1 MKDLNLQTQ
10 YEKNRYKYLLTIIV
24 ALVLL
29 LFLFFL
35 SINVG
40 SKSIGYKTVLNSIVN
55 YFNGIE
61 NIDPQARRA
70 EKVILLLRMP
80 RTMLALLAGL
90 GLSISGT
97 VMQSITRNPLV
108 SPFTIGLSSSAA
120 FGASLAIVLGV
131 GINPHTPLG
140 IVLNAFILSLFCA
153 LVVYTISNKIGM
165 TPESLILIGIA
176 FSYIFSA
183 LTATIQFIADEN
195 KLSQAV
201 QWTFGT
207 LNGATWYQVL
217 IVFFM
222 IVIALPVLMK
232 NAFKLNG
239 LSSSG
244 DDFIKGIGIN
254 PNRLRIKVG
263 LVTVLMTA
271 TVISFTGV
279 IGFVGLVSPHIAR
292 LIIGNDHRFLIP
304 ISGIFGA
311 ILVMLSD
318 IIGRAVLNPVTIPVG
333 IVISYIG
340 VPLFIYLIIMRRK
353 EYF

>member
-1 MKDLNLQTQ
+1 MKDLSLKQQYDKNL
-10 YEKNRYKYLLTIIV
+10 RKYFLTLIV
-24 ALVLL
+24 AVLL
-29 LFLFFL
+29 LIILFFI

-40 SKSIGYKTVLNSIVN
+40 SNSIGYKTVFSSVSN
-55 YFNGIE
+55 YFKGVE
-61 NIDPQARRA
+61 NIDSEARRA

-80 RTMLALLAGL
+80 RTLLAILAGL

-131 GINPHTPLG
+131 GINPHTPFG
-140 IVLNAFILSLFCA
+140 IVLNAFILSFFCA
-153 LVVYTISNKIGM
+153 FVVYSISHKLGM
-165 TPESLILIGIA
+165 TPESLILVGIA

-195 KLSQAV
+195 SLAQAV

-207 LNGATWYQVL
+207 LNGASWYQVL
-217 IVFFM
+217 ILLAMIIITFPILIGHSFM
-222 IVIALPVLMK
+222 
-232 NAFKLNG
+232 LNG
-239 LSSSG
+239 LASSG
-244 DDFIKGIGIN
+244 DDFIKGIGID
-254 PNRLRIKVG
+254 PNKLRIRVG

-292 LIIGNDHRFLIP
+292 LIVGNDHRFLIP
-304 ISGIFGA
+304 ISGIFGG
-311 ILVMLSD
+311 IIVMLSD
-318 IIGRAVLNPVTIPVG
+318 IIGRTIISPVTIPVG

-340 VPLFIYLIIMRRK
+340 VPLFIYLIIMRRR

>member
-1 MKDLNLQTQ
+1 MNLQQ
-10 YEKNRYKYLLTIIV
+10 KYDKNLSKYFLTIVV
-24 ALVLL
+24 ALLL
-29 LFLFFL
+29 LIVLFFI

-40 SKSIGYKTVLNSIVN
+40 SKSVGYDNVINSIINFFKGV
-55 YFNGIE
+55 E
-61 NIDPQARRA
+61 NADAQARRA

-80 RTMLALLAGL
+80 RTMLAILAGV
-90 GLSISGT
+90 GLSVSGT

-120 FGASLAIVLGV
+120 FGASLAIVLGI
-131 GINPHTPLG
+131 GIQPHTPLG
-140 IVLNAFILSLFCA
+140 VVLNAFVLSLFCA
-153 LVVYTISNKIGM
+153 FIVYAISNKVGM

-217 IVFFM
+217 ILSFM
-222 IVIALPVLMK
+222 ILLAVPLLMK
-232 NAFKLNG
+232 NAFMLNG

-244 DDFIKGIGIN
+244 DDYIKGIGID
-254 PNRLRIKVG
+254 PNKLRIRVG

-271 TVISFTGV
+271 AVISFTGV

-292 LIIGNDHRFLIP
+292 MIIGNDHRFLVP

-311 ILVMLSD
+311 ILVLLSD
-318 IIGRAVLNPVTIPVG
+318 IIGRTLISPVTIPVG

-340 VPLFIYLIIMRRK
+340 VPLFIYLIIIRRR